1 MIQGNT
7 TGLKSSQL
15 RRLERIYRRRIP
27 SGLLITQELG
37 RYLTALSAEIGRQIG
52 IIVAREGSVECV
64 IVGDE
69 REIVIPVL
77 EDYPLG
83 RRPLRG
89 VRCIHTHLKDEPL
102 SQDDLT
108 DLALLRLDMMSA
120 IGVGEGG
127 LPAHIYSA
135 HLVPLNPEGKL
146 YHVEQPCWF
155 HSLREENIGEFLSAL
170 EEEMGRLILRD
181 VEEGEERA
189 ILVSVGTGSR
199 EEQADS
205 ITELRALAETS
216 GVDVVDV
223 VLQRPKRINPKY
235 LVGEGKIKE
244 IVIKGLQNGATMLI
258 FDRELS
264 PTQVRELGRITEL
277 KVIDRTQLILDI
289 FARRALSRDGKVQVE
304 LAQLRYLLPKLTGK
318 GTALSRLAGGIG
330 GRGPG
335 ETKLE
340 IDRRRVLKRIAHLER
355 ELEGLK
361 KGRLQRR
368 KRRVR
373 TGIPIVSIVGY
384 TNTGKST
391 LLNALTHSSTLVEDK
406 LFATLDTATR
416 RLSFPEER
424 ECIITDTVGFIQDLP
439 AELKKAFRATLEEM
453 EDADLLIH
461 LVDISH
467 PRFQNHMEAVER
479 ILEEIGLLSIPRL
492 LVFNKID
499 LVDPRIVENLSKR
512 YGAIPISAK
521 DKDTLERLLEGVE
534 ERLWKEDHGAMA
546 IR

>member
-1 MIQGNT
+1 MIHGNT

-15 RRLERIYRRRIP
+15 RALERIYRRRIP

-37 RYLTALSAEIGRQIG
+37 RYLTGLSREITRQIG
-52 IIVAREGSVECV
+52 IIVNREGSVEYV

-69 REIVIPVL
+69 REIVIPAL

-108 DLALLRLDMMSA
+108 DLALLRLDVMCA
-120 IGVGEGG
+120 IGVDERG
-127 LPAHIYSA
+127 LPAHIYTA
-135 HLVPLNPEGKL
+135 HLLPLNPEGKL
-146 YHVEQPCWF
+146 YHIEPARWF
-155 HSLREENIGEFLSAL
+155 HSLKEENFSDFVSAL
-170 EEEMGRLILRD
+170 EEEMGRLILHD
-181 VEEGEERA
+181 VEEGTERA

-199 EEQADS
+199 EDQMDFLL
-205 ITELRALAETS
+205 ELRALAETS
-216 GVDVVDV
+216 GVRVVDTV
-223 VLQRPKRINPKY
+223 WQRPKRINPKY

-244 IVIKGLQNGATMLI
+244 IIIKGLQKGATMLI

-264 PTQVRELGRITEL
+264 PTQVRELGKITEL

-304 LAQLRYLLPKLTGK
+304 LAQLRYLLPKLTGR

-340 IDRRRVLKRIAHLER
+340 IDRRRVLKRIAHLEK

-361 KGRLQRR
+361 QGRLQRR
-368 KRRVR
+368 KRRAR
-373 TGIPIVSIVGY
+373 AGIPIVSIVGY
-384 TNTGKST
+384 TNAGKST
-391 LLNALTHSSTLVEDK
+391 LLNALTESSTLVEDK

-416 RLSFPEER
+416 RLRFPEER
-424 ECIITDTVGFIQDLP
+424 ECLITDTVGFIQDLP

-461 LVDISH
+461 LVDISN
-467 PRFQNHMEAVER
+467 PRFKKHIETVEG
-479 ILEEIGLLSIPRL
+479 ILEEMGLLSIPRL

-499 LVDPRIVENLSKR
+499 LLPAPMVENLSKR

-521 DKDTLERLLEGVE
+521 DKNTLKRLLEGIE
-534 ERLWKEDHGAMA
+534 EKLWKEARHILAM
-546 IR
+546 R